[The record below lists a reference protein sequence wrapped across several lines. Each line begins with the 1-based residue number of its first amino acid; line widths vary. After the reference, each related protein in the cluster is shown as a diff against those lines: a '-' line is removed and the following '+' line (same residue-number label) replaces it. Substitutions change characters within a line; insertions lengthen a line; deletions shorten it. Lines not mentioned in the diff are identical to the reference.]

1 MRTVT
6 RRLLKVL
13 GIKHL
18 YPPQQ
23 EAINKRVEY
32 GENLLLATPT
42 ASGKTLVGLI
52 GVINRL
58 SDEGGKAVYMAPLR
72 SIAYEKAALF
82 EKLGALG
89 FSTRIEVGNYAR
101 GPRNADILVTTYER
115 LDSILRN
122 DPGFLREVS
131 AVVVDEVHYVNDEKR
146 GPILEALI
154 ARILHSD
161 TSPQLIAL
169 SATVSNAGELG
180 EWLHANVVK
189 SGWRPVPLREG
200 VYKEGRI
207 LYTDGELIEIPVVS
221 PTPYLNL
228 VAFYAPK
235 NAQMLLFSQSRRR
248 VVSLAEKT
256 AKAASDVLYYDEQ
269 IARETAREVV
279 KSEGPS
285 SLKEK
290 LAKLIL
296 RGVAFHHAGLSNRQ
310 RMLVEEAFREG
321 GIAVIHATPT
331 LAAGVNLPARVVILE
346 EYRRFEGGIRKPL
359 TVYEYKQVAGRAGRP
374 GYDDVGE
381 AIIVAGRSDEP
392 EALVDYYMASEPE
405 PVTSKLSNLKS
416 LRHVLLGVI
425 DSGIAN
431 ERGEIKEYFKK
442 TLYALQGDINKI
454 KIIIDKSINDL
465 LNWGLIDETEILES
479 TPLGSMISKKYLDPL
494 NVPRIREVLGKPGKL
509 TDTRLLYL
517 VAYSPDMVRLP
528 VTRKEEDYIMD
539 RVLDEFPEIIDLIE
553 WFGPAEL
560 ETLKILLLLSDW
572 INEEKEDVIASR
584 YSVGPGDVNAVVET
598 AEWIASSLADVLPLL
613 GVGYEE
619 SQRMR
624 VLARRIKYGVREE
637 LLSLIVIPGIGRVRA
652 RILYSHGYKTLH
664 DLATADPARIARIP
678 GIGPG
683 TVKSIV
689 EFFGG
694 TYEGGGGEG
703 LEAYM

>member
-154 ARILHSD
+154 ARILHSN

-359 TVYEYKQVAGRAGRP
+359 TVYEYK
-374 GYDDVGE
+374 
-381 AIIVAGRSDEP
+381 
-392 EALVDYYMASEPE
+392 
-405 PVTSKLSNLKS
+405 
-416 LRHVLLGVI
+416 
-425 DSGIAN
+425 
-431 ERGEIKEYFKK
+431 
-442 TLYALQGDINKI
+442 
-454 KIIIDKSINDL
+454 
-465 LNWGLIDETEILES
+465 
-479 TPLGSMISKKYLDPL
+479 
-494 NVPRIREVLGKPGKL
+494 
-509 TDTRLLYL
+509 
-517 VAYSPDMVRLP
+517 
-528 VTRKEEDYIMD
+528 
-539 RVLDEFPEIIDLIE
+539 
-553 WFGPAEL
+553 
-560 ETLKILLLLSDW
+560 
-572 INEEKEDVIASR
+572 
-584 YSVGPGDVNAVVET
+584 
-598 AEWIASSLADVLPLL
+598 
-613 GVGYEE
+613 
-619 SQRMR
+619 
-624 VLARRIKYGVREE
+624 
-637 LLSLIVIPGIGRVRA
+637 
-652 RILYSHGYKTLH
+652 
-664 DLATADPARIARIP
+664 
-678 GIGPG
+678 
-683 TVKSIV
+683 
-689 EFFGG
+689 
-694 TYEGGGGEG
+694 
-703 LEAYM
+703 

>member
-1 MRTVT
+1 MRATT

-13 GIKHL
+13 NIKHL

-23 EAINKRVEY
+23 EALRKKVEY
-32 GENLLLATPT
+32 GESLLLATPT

-52 GVINRL
+52 GIVNRL
-58 SDEGGKAVYMAPLR
+58 NDEGGKAVYMAPLR
-72 SIAYEKAALF
+72 SIAYEKAAFF
-82 EKLGALG
+82 EKLEALG
-89 FSTRIEVGNYAR
+89 FSTRIEVGNYAQ
-101 GPRNADILVTTYER
+101 GPRSADILVTTYER

-131 AVVVDEVHYVNDEKR
+131 AIVVDEVHYVNDEKR

-154 ARILHSD
+154 ARILHSN

-169 SATVSNAGELG
+169 SATVSNADELG
-180 EWLHANVVK
+180 EWLHAHVIK
-189 SGWRPVPLREG
+189 SAWRPVPLREG

-207 LYTDGELIEIPVVS
+207 LYRDGELIEIPVVS
-221 PTPYLNL
+221 PTPYINL
-228 VAFYAPK
+228 VAFYAPR
-235 NAQMLLFSQSRRR
+235 NAQMLIFSQSRRR

-269 IARETAREVV
+269 VARETAKEVM

-346 EYRRFEGGIRKPL
+346 EYRRFESGIRKPL

-374 GYDDVGE
+374 GYDEVGE
-381 AIIVAGRSDEP
+381 AIIVAGRSDDP
-392 EALVDYYMASEPE
+392 EALVNYYMASEPE

-431 ERGEIKEYFKK
+431 KRGEIKDYFRK
-442 TLYALQGDINKI
+442 TLYALQGDLNKI
-454 KIIIDKSINDL
+454 EIIIDKSINDL
-465 LNWGLIDETEILES
+465 LKWGLIVEAEILES

-494 NVPRIREVLGKPGKL
+494 NVPRIREVLSKSGKL
-509 TDTRLLYL
+509 ADTQLLYL

-539 RVLDEFPEIIDLIE
+539 RALDEFPEIVDLIE

-560 ETLKILLLLSDW
+560 ETIKILLLLSDW

-613 GVGYEE
+613 GVSYEE

-637 LLSLIVIPGIGRVRA
+637 LLPLIVIPGIGRVRA
-652 RILYSHGYKTLH
+652 RILYNHGYKTLH
-664 DLATADPARIARIP
+664 DLAAADPARIARIP